1 MIRFER
7 DKNSKTMKLR
17 EKRKIV
23 FFSIEIL
30 NYETNIIYIKQKRT
44 LIKTKT
50 KKSNREKK
58 YVGLVETQE

>member
-30 NYETNIIYIKQKRT
+30 NYETNIIYIKKN
-44 LIKTKT
+44 
-50 KKSNREKK
+50 KSER
-58 YVGLVETQE
+58 